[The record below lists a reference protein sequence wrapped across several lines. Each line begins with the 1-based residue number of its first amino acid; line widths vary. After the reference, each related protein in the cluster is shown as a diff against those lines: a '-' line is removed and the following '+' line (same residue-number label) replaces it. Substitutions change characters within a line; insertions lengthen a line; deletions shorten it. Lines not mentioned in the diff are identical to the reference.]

1 MIDNLGDRMKGYES
15 VTKNSLMRRTP
26 AIIRLDG
33 RAFHTFVE
41 RAGFNRPFDQ
51 HFSKIMQH
59 VCHYLFREVQTS
71 VFVYSQSDE
80 ISILLKDYTELETE
94 PWFSGNIQKIVS
106 ISASLATVS
115 FNHYCNDEEHLHRRP
130 MFDSRVFNLPKEEVA
145 NYFIWRQKDAIRNSI
160 NALGQSLFT
169 QRDLQGKNQD
179 QVKELA
185 LSRGI
190 DWGTLPAVQ
199 QRGFAVYK
207 TSGSFMGHQVDS
219 LTKQDFDIPVF
230 TENREFISQ
239 FL

>member
-41 RAGFNRPFDQ
+41 RARFNRPFDQ
-51 HFSKIMQH
+51 NFSKIMQL
-59 VCHYLFREVQTS
+59 VCRYLFTEVQTS
-71 VFVYSQSDE
+71 VFIYSQSDE

-94 PWFSGNIQKIVS
+94 PWFSGNVQKIVS
-106 ISASLATVS
+106 ISASMATVS
-115 FNHYCNDEEHLHRRP
+115 FNHHCNDEEHLRRRP
-130 MFDSRVFNLPKEEVA
+130 MFDSRVFNLPKEEVV

-185 LSRGI
+185 LSHGI
-190 DWGTLPAVQ
+190 DWNMLPAIQ
-199 QRGFAVYK
+199 QRGFAMYK